1 MKWLLLFSLLAFSAN
16 NEEEESF
23 KILHIHW
30 RSDMQFGIAVQG
42 DAAKTISPDPSSLAG
57 AASVEVMGRPNRT
70 YNIILPQNRVGLSN
84 ISFECGAKIWVSDF
98 RSYPPEGL
106 NGKLDANGKQMIYI
120 GATREAI
127 SVQQPR
133 GKYAGSFLITA
144 VYP

>member
-1 MKWLLLFSLLAFSAN
+1 MKWLLLISLIAFAG

-30 RSDMQFGIAVQG
+30 RSDLQFGVAIQG
-42 DAAKTISPDPSSLAG
+42 DSAKTIPPDASALSG

-98 RSYPPEGL
+98 RSSPQDGL
-106 NGKLDANGKQMIYI
+106 NGKLDATGKQMIYI

-127 SVQQPR
+127 SAQQPR